1 MKHGKK
7 YSLILLLA
15 ALVIGVFPVSAQA
28 ANREY
33 MIRVSAGNKGTIPSY
48 ENALYSVTL
57 PYGSNLPV
65 PDAIPVDGYY
75 VKGIKESGK
84 DSFMNGYYITQD
96 QDFIIVYGIKGHE
109 VSYVVR
115 YLEYGTD
122 TVLAQE
128 QTFYADPGD
137 KPVSSYI
144 YIEGYQPYR
153 RTTKTLVEDASQNV
167 LFAYYTKLPAETTAA
182 AGGGGGAAAGGGGAA
197 AAGGGA
203 AAGGNAG
210 NANANAG
217 NANANANAG
226 NANADN
232 NANANANADNA
243 NANANAD
250 NTGGA
255 TAAESAAAAQQ
266 AQQPA
271 QQSYAQLEDIMDLDV
286 PLASFEDLVGS
297 TGSSG
302 SSASS
307 EPSIES
313 GSPAVIEE
321 NTKPK
326 GMTKGLLIFFVILF
340 FCLVALLYW
349 YLLFYRKKKKYA
361 DVEVVTFA
369 DDDEED
375 DDFDIEEFRR
385 RHRKKDE

>member
-1 MKHGKK
+1 VKHGKK
-7 YSLILLLA
+7 LFLILLLA
-15 ALVIGVFPVSAQA
+15 ALAIGVFPISAHA
-28 ANREY
+28 EARNY
-33 MIRVSAGNKGTIPSY
+33 KIRIYAGNKGTIAGGNLFTDTKP
-48 ENALYSVTL
+48 YSKSANYPL
-57 PYGSNLPV
+57 PEIT
-65 PDAIPVDGYY
+65 ATEGYY

-84 DSFMNGYYITQD
+84 DTLMTTYSSSRD
-96 QDFIIVYGIKGHE
+96 QDYIVSYGIKGAE
-109 VSYVVR
+109 VRYVVR

-122 TVLAQE
+122 TVLAEE

-144 YIEGYQPYR
+144 YIEDYQPYR
-153 RTTKTLVEDASQNV
+153 RTTKTLVEDESQNV
-167 LFAYYTKLPAETTAA
+167 LYAYYTRIPAETAAA
-182 AGGGGGAAAGGGGAA
+182 AGGGGGGGGG

-217 NANANANAG
+217 NANAG

-232 NANANANADNA
+232 NANANTDNA
-243 NANANAD
+243 NANTNAD
-250 NTGGA
+250 NAGGA
-255 TAAESAAAAQQ
+255 AATDNTAAQQ
-266 AQQPA
+266 QPA
-271 QQSYAQLEDIMDLDV
+271 QQQSYAQLEDIMDLDV
-286 PLASFEDLVGS
+286 PLASFEDIVGS
-297 TGSSG
+297 TGSSANPG
-302 SSASS
+302 SS

-313 GSPAVIEE
+313 GTPAVIEE

-326 GMTKGLLIFFVILF
+326 GMSKGLLIFFVILF
-340 FCLVALLYW
+340 FCLIALLYW

-369 DDDEED
+369 DDKEED

>member
-1 MKHGKK
+1 MKQGKK
-7 YSLILLLA
+7 LLLVLLA
-15 ALVIGVFPVSAQA
+15 VIVAVGVLPVSAQA
-28 ANREY
+28 ADRVY
-33 MIRVSAGNKGTIPSY
+33 RIRVSAGNKGTIPGY
-48 ENALYSVTL
+48 ENAPYTVSL
-57 PYGSNLPV
+57 PYGGSLPIPDTV
-65 PDAIPVDGYY
+65 PADGYY

-84 DSFMNGYYITQD
+84 DSFMTGYYVTQD
-96 QDFIIVYGIKGHE
+96 QDFIVVYGIKGQE
-109 VSYVVR
+109 VRYVIR

-122 TVLAQE
+122 TVLAEE

-167 LFAYYTKLPAETTAA
+167 LFAYYTKLPAETATA
-182 AGGGGGAAAGGGGAA
+182 AGGGGGGGGGAA

-217 NANANANAG
+217 NANAG

-250 NTGGA
+250 N
-255 TAAESAAAAQQ
+255 AAAQQQ

-307 EPSIES
+307 EPSIEA
-313 GSPAVIEE
+313 GSPAVVEE

-340 FCLVALLYW
+340 FVLIGLLYW

>member
-7 YSLILLLA
+7 FSLILLLA

-33 MIRVSAGNKGTIPSY
+33 LIRISAGNKGTIPGCGK
-48 ENALYSVTL
+48 APYSVTL

-65 PDAIPVDGYY
+65 PDAVPDDDRYY

-84 DSFMNGYYITQD
+84 DSFMNGYYVTQD
-96 QDFIIVYGIKGHE
+96 QDFIIVYGIKGQE
-109 VSYVVR
+109 VSYVVH
-115 YLEYGTD
+115 YLDYETGE
-122 TVLAQE
+122 VLAPDQI
-128 QTFYADPGD
+128 FYADPGD
-137 KPVSSYI
+137 KVVSSHI
-144 YIEGYQPYR
+144 YIEGYER
-153 RTTKTLVEDASQNV
+153 AFRTTKTIVEDESLNV
-167 LFAYYTKLPAETTAA
+167 LYAYYTRIPAETTAA
-182 AGGGGGAAAGGGGAA
+182 AGGGGGGG

-217 NANANANAG
+217 NANAG

-243 NANANAD
+243 NANADNANANANAD
-250 NTGGA
+250 N
-255 TAAESAAAAQQ
+255 AAAQQQQ

-271 QQSYAQLEDIMDLDV
+271 QQSYAQVEDILDLDV

-297 TGSSG
+297 TGSG
-302 SSASS
+302 SSSDTAV
-307 EPSIES
+307 EP
-313 GSPAVIEE
+313 GVPAVIEE

-326 GMTKGLLIFFVILF
+326 TVSKGLLIFFVILF

-369 DDDEED
+369 EDEEED